1 MKEEELR
8 RVQAFL
14 FGQIG
19 DGGAINQYG
28 GQNRFGI
35 LEERVRRREGEHLL
49 AAGLGIK
56 CVVLFCP
63 LEDI

>member
-1 MKEEELR
+1 MRVMWDSEGGRVEEG
-8 RVQAFL
+8 AFL

-28 GQNRFGI
+28 GRNRFGV
-35 LEERVRRREGEHLL
+35 LEERVRKREGEHLL

-56 CVVLFCP
+56 CVVL
-63 LEDI
+63 